1 MDTEKFNQAIDIHL
15 HTINDNVVV
24 KAKEYAIEGDRLHNF
39 NRGAEI
45 AGECREKVLFGFALK
60 HLVSV
65 LDIIDKINEDNNNI
79 PTQSVWNEKC
89 SDLGTYIAL
98 LYASVQDRINTKP
111 LPF

>member
-1 MDTEKFNQAIDIHL
+1 MNTKEFEKAIESHL
-15 HTINDNVVV
+15 QTINNNLVV

-39 NRGAEI
+39 NRGSEI

-65 LDIIDKINEDNNNI
+65 LDIIDKINNDNANI
-79 PTQSVWNEKC
+79 PSQAVWDEKC